1 MSIGISR
8 NKLINFGI
16 PLLVLCLLPVI
27 FGSNPHIMHILIMC
41 LIWAVVATAWDLVIG
56 YGGIFSVGQ
65 IAFFAVGAY
74 ASALMTKTG
83 VNTLGIGMSPWL
95 GIFMGGIMAGLAG
108 LVIGLPSLR
117 LKGAY
122 IALVTFAFHETLPPL
137 VRAGQPI
144 GTGGVGSLVGIPPL
158 QLGSYVFTPMDRIP
172 SYWVAL
178 GIFVGL
184 MFAIYK
190 IINSRFGLAFVAL
203 RDDEPFARSLGVNM
217 YRSQVMLFTISA
229 FITGIIGGFYAHY
242 LGTISHGILGL
253 DIFVLVLVMVIVG
266 GMGRYPGAAIAAF
279 IFTFANE
286 LLRSLEGFRAIV
298 LGAIIIAV
306 VVLSPQGLMGI
317 PDMIRGY
324 FRRRRKLVT
333 EEIS

>member
-1 MSIGISR
+1 MKLNVSR
-8 NKLINFGI
+8 KLLNFVI
-16 PLLVLCLLPVI
+16 PLLILCLLPA
-27 FGSNPHIMHILIMC
+27 FWGGNPHVMHILIMC

-65 IAFFAVGAY
+65 IAFFAIGAY
-74 ASALMTKTG
+74 TSALMTKTG

-95 GIFMGGIMAGLAG
+95 GIFMAGIIAG
-108 LVIGLPSLR
+108 LVGFLISLPCLR

-122 IALVTFAFHETLPPL
+122 IALVTFALHETLPPL

-158 QLGSYVFTPMDRIP
+158 QLGSYVFSPMERVP
-172 SYWVAL
+172 SYWIVL
-178 GIFVGL
+178 CIFFIL
-184 MFAIYK
+184 MFVIYK
-190 IINSRFGLAFVAL
+190 IINSRFGLAFIAL

-217 YRSQVMLFTISA
+217 YRSQVTLFTISA
-229 FITGIIGGFYAHY
+229 FITGIVGGFYAHY

-266 GMGRYPGAAIAAF
+266 GMGRFPGAAIAAF

-286 LLRSLEGFRAIV
+286 LLRPLEGFRAII
-298 LGAIIIAV
+298 LGAIIIV
-306 VVLSPQGLMGI
+306 VVILSPQGLMGI
-317 PDMIRGY
+317 PNLVKSYIKK
-324 FRRRRKLVT
+324 RRNLA
-333 EEIS
+333 EELG